1 MLPFRLVNGIAWAP
15 KGNYIATADTNKTVQ
30 IWDASTGY
38 PMNTY
43 LGHHREVVAVSW
55 SPNGKYIVSGDDDG
69 IVQVWRSLL

>member
-1 MLPFRLVNGIAWAP
+1 
-15 KGNYIATADTNKTVQ
+15 VQ
-30 IWDASTGY
+30 IWDASTGT

-55 SPNGKYIVSGDDDG
+55 SPNGKYIVSGDDEG